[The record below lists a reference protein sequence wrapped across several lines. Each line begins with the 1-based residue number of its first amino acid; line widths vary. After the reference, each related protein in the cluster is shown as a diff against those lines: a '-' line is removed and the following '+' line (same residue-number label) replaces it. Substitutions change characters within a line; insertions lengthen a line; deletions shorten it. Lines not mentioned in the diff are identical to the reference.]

1 MQHTDLLMIGC
12 GPSNLA
18 VGVALEE
25 CAEVHNINSS
35 LILEKDTSVCWH
47 RGMLFPEAQS
57 QVSFLKD
64 LVTQRDPTSRFS
76 FLNFLHKTN
85 RLDSFVNLQTFNPYR
100 KEISDYLQW
109 VAGGLEK
116 TQVIYNSK
124 VVAVRPELA
133 SEGQITGWH
142 VTVENGDSYRARRL
156 IFGAGRDLNIPAVFE
171 HVSPDNVIHSA
182 NFLTALEQMKCGR
195 VNRIAVIGGAQ
206 SSAEMY
212 QSCLEHFPTANITMI
227 MRSIGLVNYEGSQ
240 FTNTLFQNDYINT
253 YFNCDNATREK
264 TLAAMHTTNY
274 SGVAPSTLSG
284 LYRFHYLQ
292 ELRGENRAV
301 MLTQC
306 DILHAVDDD
315 GGVLITWKDNKSGHS
330 HSARFDVVL
339 LGTGYKNKTPTLFD
353 SLSNHLDIEKIRVDR
368 NYRAVLPYAPGVS
381 LHLQGVN
388 ESTHGIADS
397 LLSVLAFRSKEIID
411 DITA

>member
-25 CAEVHNINSS
+25 RTTPHDITSS
-35 LILEKDTSVCWH
+35 LILEKDDSVCWH

-64 LVTQRDPTSRFS
+64 LVTQRDPTSQFS
-76 FLNFLHKTN
+76 FLNFLHKTK
-85 RLDSFVNLQTFNPYR
+85 RLDDFINLQTFNPYR
-100 KEISDYLQW
+100 KEISAYLQW
-109 VAGGLEK
+109 VADSLKK
-116 TQVIYNSK
+116 TKVVYNSK
-124 VVAVRPELA
+124 VSTVEPDI
-133 SEGQITGWH
+133 SSDGNITGWR
-142 VTVENGDSYRARRL
+142 VSVEGGDIYHANRL
-156 IFGAGRDLNIPAVFE
+156 IFGGGRDLNIPAVFE
-171 HVSPDNVIHSA
+171 HVSPEKVLHSA
-182 NFLTALEQMKCGR
+182 HFLTTLEKIDTCAFK
-195 VNRIAVIGGAQ
+195 NIAVIGGAQ

-212 QSCLEHFPTANITMI
+212 QFCIENFPDADIKMI

-240 FTNTLFQNDYINT
+240 FTNTLFQNSYINT
-253 YFNCDNATREK
+253 YFNADDNSRKK

-292 ELRGENRAV
+292 DMRGEERAT

-306 DILHAVDDD
+306 EILHAVDDEN
-315 GGVLITWKDNKSGHS
+315 GVLLTWKNNKSGQTHS
-330 HSARFDVVL
+330 ERFDIIL
-339 LGTGYKNKTPTLFD
+339 LGTGYKNKTPELLTTL
-353 SLSNHLDIEKIRVDR
+353 SGQLDAEYIRVDR
-368 NYRAVLPYAPGVS
+368 NYRAILPFSPGVS
-381 LHLQGVN
+381 LHLQGTN

-397 LLSVLAFRSKEIID
+397 LLSVLAFRSKEILD

>member
-1 MQHTDLLMIGC
+1 
-12 GPSNLA
+12 
-18 VGVALEE
+18 
-25 CAEVHNINSS
+25 
-35 LILEKDTSVCWH
+35 
-47 RGMLFPEAQS
+47 
-57 QVSFLKD
+57 
-64 LVTQRDPTSRFS
+64 
-76 FLNFLHKTN
+76 
-85 RLDSFVNLQTFNPYR
+85 
-100 KEISDYLQW
+100 
-109 VAGGLEK
+109 
-116 TQVIYNSK
+116 
-124 VVAVRPELA
+124 
-133 SEGQITGWH
+133 
-142 VTVENGDSYRARRL
+142 
-156 IFGAGRDLNIPAVFE
+156 
-171 HVSPDNVIHSA
+171 
-182 NFLTALEQMKCGR
+182 
-195 VNRIAVIGGAQ
+195 
-206 SSAEMY
+206 
-212 QSCLEHFPTANITMI
+212 MI

-253 YFNCDNATREK
+253 YFNCDNETREK

-353 SLSNHLDIEKIRVDR
+353 SLSNHLDIEKICVDR
-368 NYRAVLPYAPGVS
+368 NYRAVLPYSPGVS

-388 ESTHGIADS
+388 ENTHGIADS

-411 DITA
+411 DITADFREKKCILLNHLIAPLCDSRTICTPSV